1 MTKSQAM
8 AECSKQWG
16 SANSEWASAP
26 KQTIIYT
33 TFVETDSDGFREL
46 VQKLTGVSEGEKMPV
61 TMPAR
66 NSRKGGALAAVGAG
80 VKTDSC
86 DMIKG
91 GVEVGIQK
99 SGFKLHQRRQF
110 QKKIETKRSFYHEL
124 HKPTRL
130 TGNNN
135 DVSLSPVTPKALIPS
150 PITPLEPADPFNSS
164 PSCCYSSTPTSGNQ
178 SSYLEEEEQGFYFEA
193 SAISVK
199 REPELLPLF
208 PLHSPTQPRS
218 T

>member
-1 MTKSQAM
+1 M

-16 SANSEWASAP
+16 SVDSEWASSP

-46 VQKLTGVSEGEKMPV
+46 VQKLTGVSEGENENEKLPV

-66 NSRKGGALAAVGAG
+66 NSRKGGKSDEDPGAVG
-80 VKTDSC
+80 KS
-86 DMIKG
+86 
-91 GVEVGIQK
+91 VELGIQK

-130 TGNNN
+130 SGNNKNHN
-135 DVSLSPVTPKALIPS
+135 DVTIASALIPS

-178 SSYLEEEEQGFYFEA
+178 SSHLEEEEQGFCFEG

-208 PLHSPTQPRS
+208 PLHSPTQPRRS